1 MYSLK
6 GLTKMKEPYEAED
19 LIDRFIEKQEE
30 AQARRNQEEHKK
42 TICFLLIL
50 LGVAIVSVIVVSA
63 LLAPY
68 L

>member
-1 MYSLK
+1 
-6 GLTKMKEPYEAED
+6 MKEPYETED

-42 TICFLLIL
+42 TIRFLLIL
-50 LGVAIVSVIVVSA
+50 LGVAVVSVIVVSA